1 MEIRLLREA
10 DDRSTFSSGDDE
22 LDRFFHQYAGQNQ
35 FKHHIG
41 TTYVATEGTRVLG
54 YVTVAPAQMD
64 VEHVPRKRRA
74 GLPQYP
80 VPVLR
85 LARLAR
91 DKSVTGQGVGEALLF
106 HALRLALR
114 MAREYGCYGVLVDAK
129 EGRVSYYAKYD
140 FEVIR
145 LEEGE
150 SGTRPRPTP
159 MFLPLKLI
167 IAAVERS
174 LPSLPDE

>member
-1 MEIRLLREA
+1 MEIRLLRESDA
-10 DDRSTFSSGDDE
+10 RGSFSSGDDD

-41 TTYVATEGTRVLG
+41 VTYVAVEGTRLLG
-54 YVTVAPAQMD
+54 YVTVAAAQLD
-64 VEHVPRKRRA
+64 VEHVPRKQRSK
-74 GLPQYP
+74 LPQYP

-91 DKSVTGQGVGEALLF
+91 DKSAEGLGVGEALLF
-106 HALRLALR
+106 HVLRLALR
-114 MAREYGCYGVLVDAK
+114 MARDYGCYGVLVDAK
-129 EGRVSYYAKYD
+129 AGKVSYYARYD
-140 FEVIR
+140 FEVIKI
-145 LEEGE
+145 EEGE

-174 LPSLPDE
+174 LPKE